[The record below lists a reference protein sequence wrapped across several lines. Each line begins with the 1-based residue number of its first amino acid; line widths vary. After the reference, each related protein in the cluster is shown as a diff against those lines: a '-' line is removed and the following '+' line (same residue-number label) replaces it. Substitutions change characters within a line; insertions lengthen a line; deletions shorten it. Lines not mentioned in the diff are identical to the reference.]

1 MRKAG
6 NEPAFFVFAISQDEY
21 GIIPAKRYKES
32 TRLCLTCYSASCF
45 REISSCGETVIICT
59 QTAARCGVVGASRV
73 DSGMLTKKG
82 KYGLKA
88 LVHLSGLPAGQLA
101 FVNDIAVAN
110 NIPKKFLDAILGEL
124 RNAGFV
130 QSRKGKEGGYR
141 LARPASEI
149 KIGHVVRVL
158 DGPLAPIPCASRT
171 QYQRCEDCDE
181 ATCQVRHMML
191 EVRQAIAEVLDN
203 RSLAA
208 MRDADNDDFPAELTS
223 QI

>member
-1 MRKAG
+1 
-6 NEPAFFVFAISQDEY
+6 
-21 GIIPAKRYKES
+21 
-32 TRLCLTCYSASCF
+32 
-45 REISSCGETVIICT
+45 
-59 QTAARCGVVGASRV
+59 
-73 DSGMLTKKG
+73 MLTKKG

-88 LVHLSGLPAGQLA
+88 LVHLSKMPPGELA
-101 FVNDIAVAN
+101 FVGDIAAKN

-141 LARPASEI
+141 LAKLPSEI

-158 DGPLAPIPCASRT
+158 DGPLAPISCASRS

-191 EVRQAIAEVLDN
+191 EVRHAVAELLDN

-208 MRDADNDDFPAELTS
+208 MRDAANDDLAAELRHRV
-223 QI
+223 

>member
-1 MRKAG
+1 
-6 NEPAFFVFAISQDEY
+6 
-21 GIIPAKRYKES
+21 
-32 TRLCLTCYSASCF
+32 
-45 REISSCGETVIICT
+45 
-59 QTAARCGVVGASRV
+59 
-73 DSGMLTKKG
+73 MLTKKG

-88 LVHLSGLPAGQLA
+88 LVHLSGLPTGQLA

-130 QSRKGKEGGYR
+130 QSRKGKDGGYR
-141 LARPASEI
+141 LARLPADI

-171 QYQRCEDCDE
+171 QYQACEDCEE

-203 RSLAA
+203 RSLAE
-208 MRDADNDDFPAELTS
+208 MRDAANDDILADIKY

>member
-1 MRKAG
+1 
-6 NEPAFFVFAISQDEY
+6 
-21 GIIPAKRYKES
+21 
-32 TRLCLTCYSASCF
+32 
-45 REISSCGETVIICT
+45 
-59 QTAARCGVVGASRV
+59 
-73 DSGMLTKKG
+73 MLTKKG

-88 LVHLSGLPAGQLA
+88 LVHLSKMPAGQLA
-101 FVNDIAVAN
+101 FVGDIAAKN

-141 LARPASEI
+141 LAKLPSEI

-158 DGPLAPIPCASRT
+158 DGPLAPIPCASRS

-191 EVRQAIAEVLDN
+191 EVRHAVAELLDN

-208 MRDADNDDFPAELTS
+208 MRDAANDDLAAELR
-223 QI
+223 QHV